1 MDNKDIKTPSNTNTS
16 TSTKTEST
24 NTSNT
29 VFSPVPL
36 KLITE
41 SDHSQSKNTT
51 IRKKANR

>member
-1 MDNKDIKTPSNTNTS
+1 MDHKDKKTPSNKNTS
-16 TSTKTEST
+16 TSTTTKTT

-41 SDHSQSKNTT
+41 SDHSQSQNTT